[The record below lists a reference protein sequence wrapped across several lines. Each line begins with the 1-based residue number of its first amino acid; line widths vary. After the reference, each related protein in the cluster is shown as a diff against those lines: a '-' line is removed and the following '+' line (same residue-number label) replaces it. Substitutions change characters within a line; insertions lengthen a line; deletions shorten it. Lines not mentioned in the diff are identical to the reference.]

1 MKLSII
7 IPHYNSIDTLSKLI
21 ESIPVNDE
29 IEIVVV
35 DDGSDVSLEV
45 ILTTLSQSVK
55 QIGDRN
61 LKLISND
68 TGVKGPGG
76 ARNQGLSVAIGEWLL
91 FADSDDSFVGT
102 DGDWY
107 EKFVKPYFASDV
119 DLVYFSPI
127 GVNADTGEP
136 SSRQIRY
143 EDLVKKCVAEDRL
156 KNETELKYGFCTPWS
171 KLFRASVAKDNGL
184 EYGKTMVSE
193 DVYFVT
199 QFAYHARKIAADSN
213 TIYCVTRSAGTLTS
227 AKKERDYDT
236 RVEVMIWRY
245 NYLKERLTKQEFKYA
260 NMEWLAM
267 AKLIDAIFDGWGMSK
282 FRAVSRLYKDS
293 GVKVF
298 NAALFNPVNL
308 FRNMM
313 IELKF
318 WAEVKKKR

>member
-1 MKLSII
+1 MKLSVI

-21 ESIPVNDE
+21 DSIPVNDDVE
-29 IEIVVV
+29 TVVV
-35 DDGSDVSLEV
+35 DDGSDFSLEE
-45 ILTTLSQSVK
+45 IRTTLSQSVEHVEE
-55 QIGDRN
+55 RN
-61 LKLISND
+61 IKVISND

-76 ARNQGLSVAIGEWLL
+76 ARNQGMCVASGEWIL
-91 FADSDDSFVGT
+91 FADADDCFVGK
-102 DGDWY
+102 DGEWY
-107 EKFVKPYFASDV
+107 EKFVMPYFESDV
-119 DLVYFSPI
+119 
-127 GVNADTGEP
+127 
-136 SSRQIRY
+136 
-143 EDLVKKCVAEDRL
+143 DLVKKCVSDASL

-199 QFAYHARKIAADSN
+199 QFAYHARKVAADSN

-245 NYLKERLTKQEFKYA
+245 NFLKERLTKQEFKYA

-267 AKLIDAIFDGWGMSK
+267 AKLVDAIFDGWGISK
-282 FRAVSRLYKDS
+282 FREVSKKYKDN

-298 NAALFNPVNL
+298 NVALFNPVNL
-308 FRNMM
+308 LRNMM

>member
-21 ESIPVNDE
+21 DSIPVNDDV
-29 IEIVVV
+29 EIVVV
-35 DDGSDVSLEV
+35 DDGSDFSLEA
-45 ILTTLSQSVK
+45 IRTTLSQNV
-55 QIGDRN
+55 GHVEERN
-61 LKLISND
+61 LKVISND

-76 ARNQGLSVAIGEWLL
+76 ARNQGMLVASGEWLL
-91 FADSDDSFVGT
+91 FADADDCFVGN

-107 EKFVKPYFASDV
+107 EKIVKPYFETDV

-143 EDLVKKCVAEDRL
+143 EDLVKKCVAEGNL
-156 KNETELKYGFCTPWS
+156 KNKTELKYGFCTPWS

-199 QFAYHARKIAADSN
+199 QFAYHARKIAADTN

-236 RVEVMIWRY
+236 RVDVMIWRY
-245 NYLKERLTKQEFKYA
+245 NYLKDRLTKQEFKYA

-267 AKLIDAIFDGWGMSK
+267 AKLVDAIFDGWGIAK
-282 FRAVSRLYKDS
+282 FRTVSKKYKDN